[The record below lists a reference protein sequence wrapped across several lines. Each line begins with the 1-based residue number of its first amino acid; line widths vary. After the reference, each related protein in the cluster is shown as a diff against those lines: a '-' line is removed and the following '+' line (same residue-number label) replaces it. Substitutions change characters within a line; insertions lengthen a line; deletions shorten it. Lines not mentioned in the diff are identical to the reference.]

1 MVRSAPIAS
10 MTHAEY
16 LAAESG
22 SEVRHEFLNGDVW
35 AMAGGTP
42 EHGALAAAVIREL
55 GVALRGKPCRVYTSD
70 VRVRVQATGLSTYP
84 DVTVVCG
91 GAETAAEDP
100 AALVN
105 PVVLVEVLS
114 DTTEA
119 YDRGAKAA
127 HYRRIPS
134 VQAYLLVSQNEPL
147 IELYR
152 RRDDRWELVEARP
165 GEWLDLAT
173 LNVRLDVQ
181 AVYAN
186 PFEAQSTA

>member
-1 MVRSAPIAS
+1 MLFRS
-10 MTHAEY
+10 
-16 LAAESG
+16 
-22 SEVRHEFLNGDVW
+22 
-35 AMAGGTP
+35 
-42 EHGALAAAVIREL
+42 AAAVIGEL
-55 GVALRGKPCRVYTSD
+55 GMVLHGRPCRVYTSD
-70 VRVRVQATGLSTYP
+70 LRVRVQATGLSTYP

-91 GAETAAEDP
+91 AAETAAEDP

-105 PVVLVEVLS
+105 PVALVEVLS

-119 YDRGAKAA
+119 YDRGAKSA

-134 VQAYLLVSQNEPL
+134 VQVYLLVSQGEPL

-152 RRDDRWELVEARP
+152 RREDRWELVEARP
-165 GEWLDLAT
+165 GEWLDLAP

-186 PFEAQSTA
+186 PFETQSTA